1 MQEHFH
7 FTTDQAKIQKQYAA
21 IFFFVSARLS
31 QIPFYLQRRNRHL
44 VKQEDA
50 VIIAIHLYRKAAW
63 LLFRTGMASLCDWEL
78 VYGWTFSRTFSLPS
92 SLSSAALCDQM
103 DAP

>member
-21 IFFFVSARLS
+21 IFFFVSAQLS
-31 QIPFYLQRRNRHL
+31 SIQMYLQRRNRHL

-50 VIIAIHLYRKAAW
+50 VIIAIHLLGKLLGFTSERAW
-63 LLFRTGMASLCDWEL
+63 HRFVTGNLFTNGSFL
-78 VYGWTFSRTFSLPS
+78 
-92 SLSSAALCDQM
+92 
-103 DAP
+103 

>member
-21 IFFFVSARLS
+21 IFFFVSAQLPS
-31 QIPFYLQRRNRHL
+31 IQMYLQRRNRHL

-50 VIIAIHLYRKAAW
+50 VIIAIHLLW
-63 LLFRTGMASLCDWEL
+63 TGDEILTWRPTSID
-78 VYGWTFSRTFSLPS
+78 P
-92 SLSSAALCDQM
+92 
-103 DAP
+103 